1 MSKEPTRAELQK
13 MLEIARGDAEFWN
26 QKFLD
31 RKNHE
36 EAQKEAEKAARPNRF
51 AITCRITRNDGTV
64 DIVQNIIP
72 RMEDNESMTIAI
84 HPAAVVNG

>member
-13 MLEIARGDAEFWN
+13 LLEIVRSDADFWN
-26 QKFLD
+26 QKYLD
-31 RKNHE
+31 EKNRNE
-36 EAQKEAEKAARPNRF
+36 TDKAAAEAARPNRF

-64 DIVQNIIP
+64 DIIQNIIP